1 MFNKAEL
8 SLMYRAV
15 EQYQKNLSQYQ
26 TVTYD
31 ECEDIL
37 DKIQP
42 SIDRYNQNY
51 VCDH

>member
-1 MFNKAEL
+1 MFNKKEL
-8 SLMYRAV
+8 SLIYRAV
-15 EQYQKNLSQYQ
+15 EDHQKRLSQYQ

-31 ECEDIL
+31 ECESLL

-42 SIDRYNQNY
+42 KIDRYNQNY